1 MSAMNDNET
10 ENSGY
15 DIRQLR
21 ERRPLAVER
30 WFLEHAD
37 ALYTFIFYRVGRDE
51 ELATEVV
58 QETFLAALERI
69 ADYDR
74 ERGPMLPWLTYTA
87 RNCIRKAL
95 KERGRLR
102 SLGDRWEV
110 IDRKLLA
117 AYSEL
122 ATTPLPDEVLEREE
136 TAELVQMTLS
146 NLPDNYRNALR
157 QHYCLQR
164 SLREIAGTLGV
175 TEGAVK
181 SLLHRARLAF
191 KAAFETIAE
200 SFERQPRPRRVIP

>member
-1 MSAMNDNET
+1 MKNRAKEKA
-10 ENSGY
+10 GC
-15 DIRQLR
+15 DI
-21 ERRPLAVER
+21 ER

-37 ALYTFIFYRVGRDE
+37 AIYTFVFYRVGRDE

-69 ADYDR
+69 EDYDR

-95 KERGRLR
+95 RQRGRLR

-122 ATTPLPDEVLEREE
+122 ASSPLPDEILEKEE
-136 TAELVQMTLS
+136 TAELVQMALS
-146 NLPDNYRNALR
+146 NLPDNYRRALQ

-164 SLREIAGTLGV
+164 PLREIADGLGV

-191 KAAFETIAE
+191 KAAFETIAD
-200 SFERQPRPRRVIP
+200 SFERQPRPRRVIT